1 MKTKSIFMTLVTFLF
16 VVTGFFV
23 SCSSDDSGDGDGG
36 GTVSSI
42 TLTSNQYGG
51 IENTEF
57 TFTVKD
63 NLNNDVTADATF
75 TVDGVAATNPYTFTS
90 IGIYE
95 VVAQY
100 SDLTSNTINIT
111 IDGETS
117 IILSFSPNP
126 ATNTDL
132 VSFIVFNNLGNE
144 VTSSS
149 TFTLD
154 DATITSPYQFPAP
167 GSYEVFAEY
176 NGLSTSSTIAI
187 TQGFTKKALLEDFTG
202 TWCPNCPPAANA
214 VTNATNANPNLF
226 GVGYHDGF
234 SSYPDPMEIAE
245 TGFWASYY
253 NVTGFPTVYINGP
266 DTRWD
271 FPASSQINTELAEV
285 ATCGLALDSEIVG
298 GQLNVEVRVAFN
310 EIPGEEVKLMLYL
323 VEDNVTTSSPQAGSS
338 AGSSYVHRDVLR
350 EVYTASLG
358 DVIPAGDIS
367 LGSEYT
373 RSFAG
378 LTLPSNIDNMDEL
391 KVIAYVRNTYT
402 KTFTDYFGTVHTNS
416 PHYDIYNVQEVE
428 MGGSIDFD

>member
-1 MKTKSIFMTLVTFLF
+1 MKTKSIFITLVMSLF

-23 SCSSDDSGDGDGG
+23 SCSSDDSGDGGGG
-36 GTVSSI
+36 GTLSSI

-51 IENTEF
+51 IENSEF

-63 NLNNDVTADATF
+63 NLDNDVTADATF
-75 TVDGVAATNPYTFTS
+75 TIDGVAATNPYTFTT
-90 IGIYE
+90 IGVYE

-100 SDLTSNTINIT
+100 SELTSNTINIT

-126 ATNTDL
+126 ATSADM
-132 VSFIVFNNLGNE
+132 VSFSVFNNLGND

-154 DATITSPYQFPAP
+154 AAPITSPYQFPAP

-234 SSYPDPMEIAE
+234 SSYPDPMEIPE
-245 TGFWASYY
+245 TFGQ
-253 NVTGFPTVYINGP
+253 VIIMLLV
-266 DTRWD
+266 
-271 FPASSQINTELAEV
+271 SQ
-285 ATCGLALDSEIVG
+285 
-298 GQLNVEVRVAFN
+298 Q
-310 EIPGEEVKLMLYL
+310 
-323 VEDNVTTSSPQAGSS
+323 
-338 AGSSYVHRDVLR
+338 
-350 EVYTASLG
+350 
-358 DVIPAGDIS
+358 
-367 LGSEYT
+367 
-373 RSFAG
+373 
-378 LTLPSNIDNMDEL
+378 
-391 KVIAYVRNTYT
+391 
-402 KTFTDYFGTVHTNS
+402 FT
-416 PHYDIYNVQEVE
+416 
-428 MGGSIDFD
+428 